1 MGARARQVMLS
12 VVLIG
17 LALLVW
23 WPLWFMAIGAF
34 LPIDELRA
42 YLGPISIGGDG
53 FVYYPLLPSFPT
65 LQPLVEL
72 LLDTPEYFVM
82 FWNSCRLVFP
92 VLCGQVLVGAPAAWA
107 LAHLRFRGRNLL
119 FTLYL
124 GLMLLPF
131 QVTMVSAYLVIQR
144 LGLLDTRLAVVLP
157 GVFSALPVFIMVK
170 GFQTV
175 PRSLLEAAVL
185 DGATPF
191 QVFWRIGLPLG
202 RPGIISALVIG
213 FLEQWSALEQPM
225 VFLKNPAL
233 WPLSLHLPRIVGEN
247 IGLAMVSSL
256 IGMAPAI
263 LVFLFGQKY
272 LELGIRASGLKE

>member
-1 MGARARQVMLS
+1 MGTRARQVTLLIG
-12 VVLIG
+12 LIG

-23 WPLWFMAIGAF
+23 WPLWFMTLGTL
-34 LPIDELRA
+34 LPLDELSV
-42 YLGPISIGGDG
+42 YLGPIIQGGDG
-53 FVYYPLLPSFPT
+53 FAFYPLLPGFPT

-92 VLCGQVLVGAPAAWA
+92 VLCGQLLVGAPAAWA
-107 LAHLRFRGRNLL
+107 LAQLRFRGRRLL

-131 QVTMVSAYLVIQR
+131 QVTMVSSYLVIQR
-144 LGLLDTRLAVVLP
+144 LGLLDPRWAVVLP
-157 GVFSALPVFIMVK
+157 GIFSALPVFIMVK

-175 PRSLLEAAVL
+175 PRSLLEAARL
-185 DGATPF
+185 DGATPL

-202 RPGIISALVIG
+202 RPGIIAALVLG
-213 FLEQWSALEQPM
+213 WLEYWSALEQPM

-233 WPLSLHLPRIVGEN
+233 WPLALQLPQIVGDH

-256 IGMAPAI
+256 VGIAPAL

>member
-1 MGARARQVMLS
+1 MNNRAGQAML
-12 VVLIG
+12 VAVLIG

-23 WPLWFMAIGAF
+23 WPAWFMVVGSL
-34 LPIDELRA
+34 LPMDELSV
-42 YLGPISIGGDG
+42 YLGPISSGSDG
-53 FVYYPLLPSFPT
+53 FVFYPLLPTFPT

-107 LAHLRFRGRNLL
+107 LAQLRFRGRNLL

-131 QVTMVSAYLVIQR
+131 QVTMVSSYLVIQR
-144 LGLLDTRLAVVLP
+144 LGLLDTRWAVVLP

-191 QVFWRIGLPLG
+191 QAFLRIGLPLG
-202 RPGIISALVIG
+202 RPGVISALVLG
-213 FLEQWSALEQPM
+213 FLEHWSALEQPM

-233 WPLSLHLPRIVGEN
+233 WPLSLQLPRIVGEN

-256 IGMAPAI
+256 VGMAPAM
-263 LVFLFGQKY
+263 LVFLSGQRY